1 MRLIVHQ
8 QVLQGYL
15 SSILLYKCL
24 FRHLVILQDDGKGIY
39 IKEWNLDSPAKP
51 TDAQLN
57 ALESDADDYEYNLGQ
72 IEKRKAEYGTLE
84 QQMEN
89 IMENG
94 VTAEKSRVQ
103 SIKEKYPKK

>member
-1 MRLIVHQ
+1 MASLPLKIIQYVGSE
-8 QVLQGYL
+8 VDF
-15 SSILLYKCL
+15 IND
-24 FRHLVILQDDGKGIY
+24 VILQDDGDGVVY
-39 IKEWNLDSPAKP
+39 IAEWNLDSPAKP

-72 IEKRKAEYGTLE
+72 IAKRKAEYGTLE

-94 VTAEKSRVQ
+94 VTAEKSRIQ
-103 SIKEKYPKK
+103 SIKEKYPKR

>member
-1 MRLIVHQ
+1 MTNVYKVIA
-8 QVLQGYL
+8 YL
-15 SSILLYKCL
+15 NAN
-24 FRHLVILQDDGKGIY
+24 GKKYEDEVGKFELTHENGVDNITL
-39 IKEWNLDSPAKP
+39 WNVEGLAQP

-72 IEKRKAEYGTLE
+72 IAKRKAEYGTLE

-94 VTAEKSRVQ
+94 VTAEKSRIQ
-103 SIKEKYPKK
+103 SIKEKYPKR

>member
-1 MRLIVHQ
+1 MAE
-8 QVLQGYL
+8 
-15 SSILLYKCL
+15 
-24 FRHLVILQDDGKGIY
+24 FRSKIIKYVNDDVDFLKDVILQDDGKGIY

>member
-1 MRLIVHQ
+1 MAQLKTKIIKYVGSE
-8 QVLQGYL
+8 VD
-15 SSILLYKCL
+15 
-24 FRHLVILQDDGKGIY
+24 FRTDVILQDDGEGAY

-51 TDAQLN
+51 TNAQLN

-72 IEKRKAEYGTLE
+72 IAKRKAEYGTLE

-94 VTAEKSRVQ
+94 VTAEKSRIQ
-103 SIKEKYPKK
+103 SIKEKYPKR